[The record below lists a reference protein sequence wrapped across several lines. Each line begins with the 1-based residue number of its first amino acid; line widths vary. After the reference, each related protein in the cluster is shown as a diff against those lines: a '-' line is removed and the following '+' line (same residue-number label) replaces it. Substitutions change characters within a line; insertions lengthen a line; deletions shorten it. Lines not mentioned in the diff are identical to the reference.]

1 MSVWRRSD
9 HCRVIQGIHV
19 IVTSTSNHALDQ
31 MLKLLVVIII
41 NEPNK
46 ESRSHLRLAWPY
58 PNIPRQL
65 ASPACGGA
73 LKDSVDCMHLQI
85 YTRALAAACASQ
97 GLVVLVVVAPI
108 EGQSRAV
115 LPLLL
120 SQWLRRVRGLHR
132 IVLFVCVLPC
142 CCSVMRSCNQCHSS
156 TGWM

>member
-1 MSVWRRSD
+1 MRVGSD
-9 HCRVIQGIHV
+9 VQ
-19 IVTSTSNHALDQ
+19 
-31 MLKLLVVIII
+31 LLVVIIM
-41 NEPNK
+41 NEPK
-46 ESRSHLRLAWPY
+46 KRVSPLRLAWPY
-58 PNIPRQL
+58 PKLPRQL

-132 IVLFVCVLPC
+132 IVLFVCFLPC
-142 CCSVMRSCNQCHSS
+142 CSSMVRSCNQCHSS
-156 TGWM
+156 TGWA